1 MYEKQLPSGMRL
13 ERKENQTIIENCPE
27 SLGVI
32 ENFEPGLL
40 RICLNDE
47 SKGRFLHGKIKVWR

>member
-13 ERKENQTIIENCPE
+13 ELKENQTIIENCPE

-32 ENFEPGLL
+32 ENFEPGILW
-40 RICLNDE
+40 ICLNAAWIE
-47 SKGRFLHGKIKVWR
+47 RQISAWEN